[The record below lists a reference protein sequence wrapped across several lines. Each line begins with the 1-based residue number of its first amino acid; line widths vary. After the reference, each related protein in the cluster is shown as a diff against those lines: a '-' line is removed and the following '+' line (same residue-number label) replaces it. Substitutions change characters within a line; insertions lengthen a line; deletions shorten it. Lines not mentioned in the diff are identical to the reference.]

1 MKHISHYFKWE
12 KLKCITDQFRASKDF
27 LKMKPKQGKMP
38 TNVTTIML
46 ACKMCKTLLSNL
58 TMEDK
63 QGKQQLLSRG
73 KWPPSRLAPL
83 GSHDELS
90 HHLHLTLMIYQLY
103 LGRHSR
109 LSLHIILL

>member
-1 MKHISHYFKWE
+1 
-12 KLKCITDQFRASKDF
+12 
-27 LKMKPKQGKMP
+27 MP

-46 ACKMCKTLLSNL
+46 ACKMCKTLLSDL
-58 TMEDK
+58 TVEDR
-63 QGKQQLLSRG
+63 QGKQQLLSKG

-103 LGRHSR
+103 LGCHSR
-109 LSLHIILL
+109 LSLHIILLEMLY